1 MPLQPHRWTPPP
13 APPRARLTH
22 STPPLPV
29 PRLLPIPGRGPE
41 DVVIDG
47 EGRILT
53 GIEGGPVLA
62 VDPSDGQVVQ
72 IAFTG
77 GRPLGLH
84 AGADGSVLICDAERG
99 LLRLDPIYKGLEVLV
114 DKVDGEPLRFT
125 SNVVEGPDGSIYFT
139 ESSRRYPLSRYMGDI
154 YEHSG
159 TGRLFRRH
167 PDGAVETL
175 VDGLQFA
182 NGLVLAP
189 DGSCVVVAETAGYR
203 LSRYRLTGPEAGRH
217 DVLVDNLPGF
227 PDNLGLGSD
236 GSIWAALVSP
246 RNPLLDSLLPRPG
259 WVRQLLWTIP
269 ARLQP
274 APART
279 VWVQAFDF
287 DGNLVHDLQCEG
299 DNFAQVTG
307 VAEQDGTLYLGSLSE
322 AAIAVTR
329 LPE

>member
-1 MPLQPHRWTPPP
+1 M
-13 APPRARLTH
+13 
-22 STPPLPV
+22 
-29 PRLLPIPGRGPE
+29 
-41 DVVIDG
+41 IDG